1 MSSFYPLK
9 VEKIRSLTSNSV
21 EIKFEIL
28 KELEKKFNFIPGQYI
43 TIKKNIKGEDIRRSY
58 SLCSSIEEGICVGVK
73 CVEGGKMST
82 FLTNDL
88 EEGDVLEVMPPQG
101 NFTLKGNNVVAI
113 CAGSGITPII
123 SMMKAHKKAFT
134 LIYGN
139 KTKSSTMFY
148 DELNR
153 LDATIFHVF
162 SKEKKDGLKHGRIN
176 SDILKDILVDKS
188 LFDSYYICGPGEMID
203 SVSQF
208 LIKEGVEKSKIYF
221 ERFTA
226 LETEIKTKEI
236 DTINSN
242 VLISVDGDDFEFQ
255 LSSNGISILDAAIEA
270 GADAPFSCKGAV
282 CCICKAKVIE
292 GKAIMKQNYSLSEE
306 EVEAGYILTCQ
317 AHPISS
323 DIVIDYDEI

>member
-9 VEKIRSLTSNSV
+9 VESIRSLTSNSV

-28 KELEKKFNFIPGQYI
+28 KELEEEFNFVPGQYI
-43 TIKKNIKGEDIRRSY
+43 TIKKDINGEDIRRSY
-58 SLCSSIEEGICVGVK
+58 SLCSSKEEGVCVGVK
-73 CVEGGKMST
+73 RVEGGKMSL
-82 FLTNDL
+82 FLTNNL
-88 EEGDVLEVMPPQG
+88 EEGDMLEVMPPQG
-101 NFTLKGNNVVAI
+101 NFTLKGDNVVAI

-139 KTKSSTMFY
+139 QTKSSTMFY
-148 DELNR
+148 DELNY
-153 LDATIFHVF
+153 LDATIYHVL
-162 SKEKKDGLKHGRIN
+162 SKEKKDGFKHGRIN
-176 SDILKDILVDKS
+176 SSILKDILEDKS

-208 LIKEGVEKSKIYF
+208 LIKEGVDKSKIYF
-221 ERFTA
+221 ERFIA
-226 LETEIKTKEI
+226 VEKEIEKKEI
-236 DTINSN
+236 DNINSN

-255 LSSNGISILDAAIEA
+255 LSTNGISILDAAIEA

-282 CCICKAKVIE
+282 CCICKAKVIQ

-317 AHPISS
+317 AHPTSS